1 LQLKLGFL
9 LPPLGDELSILD
21 NEEEEEK
28 VVVDQENDG
37 LAEAERLLNGGEE
50 ASPNFK
56 RIHRKKFFGLWVH
69 LFISFKSYK

>member
-56 RIHRKKFFGLWVH
+56 RIHRKKILWA
-69 LFISFKSYK
+69 LGSSFYKF